1 MVRINL
7 DRDEIALTTFRR
19 KIHFDLK
26 WQSAGGCGVA
36 IEGR

>member
-1 MVRINL
+1 MKKAIL
-7 DRDEIALTTFRR
+7 ITFRR